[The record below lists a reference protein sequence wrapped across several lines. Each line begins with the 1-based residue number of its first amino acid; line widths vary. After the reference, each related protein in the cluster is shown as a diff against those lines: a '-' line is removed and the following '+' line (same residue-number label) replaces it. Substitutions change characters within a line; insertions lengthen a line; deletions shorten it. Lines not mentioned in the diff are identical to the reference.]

1 MKELYKIFKY
11 KDFKNYFVAFSIW
24 HLASWVSIT
33 IIPIYATH
41 VYGLGNQVA
50 AIIGLRWLPNI
61 F

>member
-41 VYGLGNQVA
+41 VYGLE
-50 AIIGLRWLPNI
+50 IK
-61 F
+61 